1 MFRFTGA
8 KDTVCSGL
16 GLPPALGRKVLAVGG
31 GRLQPTGRFSRV
43 PRSSNL
49 RLRARRRET
58 ERAGVSLAE
67 PRPSFIPT
75 WGPLKRAP
83 KIPHLEYI

>member
-58 ERAGVSLAE
+58 ERAGGIGVWCE
-67 PRPSFIPT
+67 VRPFFMLC
-75 WGPLKRAP
+75 PLCGVPDA
-83 KIPHLEYI
+83 